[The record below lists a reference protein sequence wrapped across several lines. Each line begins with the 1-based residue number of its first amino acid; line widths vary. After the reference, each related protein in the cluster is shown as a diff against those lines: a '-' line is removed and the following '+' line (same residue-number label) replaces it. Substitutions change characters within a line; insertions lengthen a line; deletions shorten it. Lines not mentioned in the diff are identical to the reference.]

1 MPKLVELSMRGEK
14 RFKNPAKIE
23 APKLL
28 VHTAIGAV
36 MGLVLGVLLLVLCP
50 SFAAL
55 LERQGLLTV
64 GLFSGM
70 LILTFAIGA
79 TVTGVLLMG
88 ADR

>member
-1 MPKLVELSMRGEK
+1 MRSK
-14 RFKNPAKIE
+14 KPSRIPAKIE
-23 APKLL
+23 TPKLL

-36 MGLVLGVLLLVLCP
+36 TGLLLGVLLLILYP

-55 LERQGLLTV
+55 LERQGLFTV
-64 GLFSGM
+64 GLLTAM

-88 ADR
+88 VDR